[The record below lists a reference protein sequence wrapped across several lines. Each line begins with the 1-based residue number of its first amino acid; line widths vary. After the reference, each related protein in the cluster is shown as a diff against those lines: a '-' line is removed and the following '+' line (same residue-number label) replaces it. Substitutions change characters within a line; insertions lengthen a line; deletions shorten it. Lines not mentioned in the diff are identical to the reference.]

1 MTIVVV
7 DDDRINLG
15 LIRRLVGQ
23 IGHEVETFADAES
36 ALLRLADLRP
46 MLLITDYRM
55 PGMDGLELVE
65 RLRERPHLADMP
77 ILMVTS
83 SDERRIRLQA
93 FAAGVTDF
101 LTKPIDPTELR
112 ARAQALLRLS
122 EAQAQLR
129 GHARALAREVDRA
142 TSNLAARE
150 AEIIL
155 RLARAADQRDHD
167 TGDHVARV
175 AAYARLIADQLGL
188 PEEQVRIIH
197 LAAPLHDVGKIGI
210 PDQILLKPGR
220 LTTEERALMEQHTGF
235 GEEILGGSN
244 WTLLQVAADIAA
256 AHHERWDGRGYPR
269 GLTGAEIPLASR
281 IVAVADVFDALV
293 SPRSYKRA
301 WSLDEARRYVEAE
314 RGSHFDPDC
323 VDAFLARW
331 DEVVGL
337 ARPCGHGGAGLAH
350 ELEPAMTAQ
359 VPYAERILHD
369 LATTIPAS
377 RA

>member
-7 DDDRINLG
+7 DDDRINLA

-23 IGHEVETFADAES
+23 IGHEVETFVDAES
-36 ALLRLADLRP
+36 AMARLVDLRP
-46 MLLITDYRM
+46 MLIITDYRM
-55 PGMDGLELVE
+55 PGIDGLEMVQQ
-65 RLRERPHLADMP
+65 LRERPHLADTP

-142 TSNLAARE
+142 TSSLAARE

-155 RLARAADQRDHD
+155 RLARAADHRDRD
-167 TGDHVARV
+167 TGDHVVRV
-175 AAYARLIADQLGL
+175 AGYARLIAEQLGL
-188 PEEQVRIIH
+188 PEDQVRIIH

-210 PDQILLKPGR
+210 PDQILLKPGQ
-220 LTTEERALMEQHTGF
+220 LTSEERALMQQHTDF

-269 GLTGAEIPLASR
+269 GLSGAEIPLASR

-301 WSLDEARRYVEAE
+301 WSFEEARRYVEGE
-314 RGSHFDPDC
+314 RGSHFDPAC

-331 DEVVGL
+331 DEVMAL
-337 ARPCGHGGAGLAH
+337 ASHRGGGDAMLEYALRPPAVTPERPVLAVDTPVAG
-350 ELEPAMTAQ
+350 
-359 VPYAERILHD
+359 
-369 LATTIPAS
+369 